1 MTAAR
6 LATLRS
12 SIDRD
17 ALRLKL
23 AVGCGNWRDAITH
36 AEEAAGL
43 EDELREARAEEVT
56 PAPPEA

>member
-12 SIDRD
+12 SLDRA

-23 AVGCGNWRDAITH
+23 AVASGNWKAAVTH

-43 EDELREARAEEVT
+43 EDELRAARADE
-56 PAPPEA
+56 AKPERPTA